1 MAERYP
7 HELSGGQRQ
16 RVGIARALALEPT
29 FIVCDEPVS
38 ALDVSIQGQIINLLE
53 DLQARL
59 GLSYLFIAHDLAVV
73 RHISDRVAV
82 MYLGRVVELADRDEL
97 YAEPAAPLHQGAAR
111 RRADP
116 RPEGGARPR
125 AAGAPRRNTFTLD
138 PAVRLRVP
146 YPLSDCRRGVPAGD
160 SSRTCVEAGPPRGL
174 SQGLSAHF
182 AGATR
187 KTKHAEEEMNPRVT
201 RRSVLMTRSGG
212 LRPWRHRHRND
223 AQQPKKGGTLQFAI
237 SAETPHYDNHGS
249 DTYATLHFAAPFYS
263 TLLRFNLDKFPEVQ
277 GDLAASWTVAPDLM
291 TYTFKLQ
298 PGVKFHDG
306 QELTSAD
313 VKASYDRL
321 RNPPQGVVST
331 RKATFDDIGT
341 IETPDPLTVIFK
353 MKAVNASM
361 LEHFASPWNVI
372 YAAKDLAADPNG
384 PKTKI
389 NGTGPF
395 TFVEHVKGSN
405 VSGKRNENYFKKG
418 LPYLD
423 GFKGV
428 FTLQAAAML
437 NALQGGQV
445 LAEFR
450 GISPAER
457 DRLVQA
463 MGDKIRVEESSW
475 TLNLLVCFNIEKK
488 PFDDVRVR
496 KALLMAIDRWGGS
509 QGLSRISTL
518 ALGRR
523 RDPAR
528 LAVRDA
534 GGRAGQ
540 APGLLPRTSRR
551 RARRPRSCWPKPA
564 CRT

>member
-1 MAERYP
+1 MSGAAAFA
-7 HELSGGQRQ
+7 LSG
-16 RVGIARALALEPT
+16 A
-29 FIVCDEPVS
+29 VS
-38 ALDVSIQGQIINLLE
+38 E
-53 DLQARL
+53 
-59 GLSYLFIAHDLAVV
+59 AH
-73 RHISDRVAV
+73 
-82 MYLGRVVELADRDEL
+82 
-97 YAEPAAPLHQGAAR
+97 
-111 RRADP
+111 
-116 RPEGGARPR
+116 
-125 AAGAPRRNTFTLD
+125 
-138 PAVRLRVP
+138 
-146 YPLSDCRRGVPAGD
+146 
-160 SSRTCVEAGPPRGL
+160 
-174 SQGLSAHF
+174 
-182 AGATR
+182 
-187 KTKHAEEEMNPRVT
+187 
-201 RRSVLMTRSGG
+201 
-212 LRPWRHRHRND
+212 
-223 AQQPKKGGTLQFAI
+223 AQNPKKGGTLQFAI

-291 TYTFKLQ
+291 TYSFKLH

-306 QELTSAD
+306 TDLTSAD

-321 RNPPQGVVST
+321 RTPPQGVVST
-331 RKATFDDIGT
+331 RQATFADIGT

-372 YAAKDLAADPNG
+372 YSAKDLAADPNG

-389 NGTGPF
+389 NGTGPYI
-395 TFVEHVKGSN
+395 FVEHVKGSN

-437 NALQGGQV
+437 NAIQGSQV

-463 MGDKIRVEESSW
+463 MGDKIRIEESSW
-475 TLNLLVCFNIEKK
+475 TLNLLVCFNVEKK

-496 KALLMAIDRWGGS
+496 RALLMAIDRWGGS

-518 ALGRR
+518 RSVGGVIRPGSPFATPEAELVKLPGFSKDIKASREEAKKLLKEAGQENLKFVLWNRNLAMPYTPAGIFLVDQWRQIGVEVEHKQSDTGPYLATMNAGNHDVAIDFSNLFMDDSSLGLAKYLSVARAPENR
-523 RDPAR
+523 SRHKDTELDKIYDAHLRERDPEKRKA
-528 LAVRDA
+528 LI
-534 GGRAGQ
+534 RAFEKRTFEQ
-540 APGLLPRTSRR
+540 AYQEPLLWWHRIVPSHKTVMGWKMSPSHNLG
-551 RARRPRSCWPKPA
+551 AQLEEVWLN
-564 CRT
+564 T